1 MRKKTYLLDTSAILT
16 DRDAISAFGRNDI
29 LIPLKVLEEIDNN
42 KKRQDT
48 VGAHARGAIR
58 ILDNLRKKGS
68 LQKGVRIGKGLGL
81 LYARAY
87 DPDLCP
93 AGLDIENADTQII
106 VTALTEIKDNPNKKL
121 IVVSRD
127 INMRVKC
134 DALGLLCEDYKV
146 EQIVKDRTEIFTGFS
161 TRLID
166 EEIIDR
172 FYEKEEIF
180 LDDEKIGL
188 YPHEYVMLVSNS
200 NDKKTALARYEGSDK
215 PLKRVS
221 EYKSGVWGIKPRNKE
236 QSFAFDLL
244 LNPEIKIITLIGR
257 AGSGKTLC
265 AIAAGLSQT
274 LERQGKKSMGS
285 DPLYKK
291 LVVSRPIQS
300 VGKDIGFLPGSME
313 DKMMPWLAPIQD
325 NLQYLMGNDKLT
337 LETYIKNG
345 IIEMEAI
352 TYIRGR
358 SISNAF
364 IMIDEAQ
371 NLTTHELKTILTRV
385 GENTKIVL
393 TGDIE
398 QIDNTYINETTNGL
412 TYAVEKF
419 KNEDLA
425 GHIILQKGE
434 RSKVASLAAK
444 LL

>member
-16 DRDAISAFGRNDI
+16 DRDAISAFARNDV

-42 KKRQDT
+42 KKRQDS

-81 LYARAY
+81 LFARAY
-87 DPDLCP
+87 EPELCP
-93 AGLDIENADTQII
+93 AGLDIDNADTQII
-106 VTALTEIKDNPNKKL
+106 VTALTEKRDNPTKKI

-134 DALGLLCEDYKV
+134 DALGLLCEDYRV

-188 YPHEYVMLVSNS
+188 YPHEYVMLVSSS
-200 NDKKTALARYEGSDK
+200 NEKKTALARYEGVDR
-215 PLKRVS
+215 PLRRVS
-221 EYKSGVWGIKPRNKE
+221 EYKTGIWGIKPRNKE

-244 LNPEIKIITLIGR
+244 LDPEIKIITLIGR

-274 LERQGKKSMGS
+274 LERQGKKHMGS

-291 LVVSRPIQS
+291 LVVSRPIQP

-337 LETYIKNG
+337 LESYLKSGT
-345 IIEMEAI
+345 IEMEAI

-358 SISNAF
+358 SISDAF

-425 GHIILQKGE
+425 GHVILQKGE
-434 RSKVASLAAK
+434 RSKVATLAAN